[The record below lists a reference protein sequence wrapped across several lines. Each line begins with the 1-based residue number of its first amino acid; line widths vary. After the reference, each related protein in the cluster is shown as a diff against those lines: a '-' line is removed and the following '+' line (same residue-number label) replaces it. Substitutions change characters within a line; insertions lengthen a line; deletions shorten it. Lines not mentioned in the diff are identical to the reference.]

1 MLEIELES
9 ETATNWNKCNR
20 DWRCYNWN
28 KCNRDDGMVA

>member
-20 DWRCYNWN
+20 D
-28 KCNRDDGMVA
+28 DGMVA